1 MTLATRTG
9 LDGGADI
16 NGALIHEGAPMRNTL
31 RVANDVADGETVTIG
46 ADVYEVSPVATDTTD
61 NTANGDFNNTNN
73 PLRVNSY
80 TTNYSNSPTAI
91 GALIR
96 VENEIMRVR
105 AKWGPDVEFDRGVS
119 NTTNAAHA
127 DANDIFE
134 EAAVPTQGRIAVGL
148 NATLTPTVFTDA
160 LIEDINNRG
169 TENVLAID
177 ISANEILL
185 VSADAP
191 GGNAT
196 GSATATATTETLAGA
211 NNQWAQATMISGR
224 QSGASRWAA
233 VTHTVDAQDV
243 ALGAVRIPFPFT
255 PVGFMVQVFDTN
267 GLERTGD
274 LTDQFVIAGDRVE
287 LDGTGVT
294 NPVAGDVVHAI
305 AWSA

>member
-9 LDGGADI
+9 LDNGADI
-16 NGALIHEGAPMRNTL
+16 DGALIHEGAPMRNTL
-31 RVANDVADGETVTIG
+31 RVANDVADAETVVIG
-46 ADVYEVSPVATDTTD
+46 ADVYEVSPVATDTAN
-61 NTANGDFNNTNN
+61 NTANGDFNNTT
-73 PLRVNSY
+73 PELTVVDYVGSY
-80 TTNYSNSPTAI
+80 PAAPTAV

-96 VENEIMRVR
+96 IENEIMEVI
-105 AKWGPDVEFDRGVS
+105 AKYGPNVVLRRGVS
-119 NTTNAAHA
+119 NTTIATHA
-127 DANDIFE
+127 DALDIFE
-134 EAAVPTQGRIAVGL
+134 EAALPTQGRIAVGL
-148 NATLTPTVFTDA
+148 NATLTPAVFTDA
-160 LIEDINNRG
+160 LIADINNRG
-169 TENVLAID
+169 SENVKAID
-177 ISANEILL
+177 ISANEVLL

-191 GGNAT
+191 GGNAI

-224 QSGASRWAA
+224 QTGASRWAA

-255 PVGFMVQVFDTN
+255 PVGFMVQVFDTD

-274 LTDQFVIAGDRVE
+274 LTDQFVIAGDRVD

-294 NPVAGDVVHAI
+294 NPAATDVVHCI